1 MIRISPILV
10 AVAFAAGSASA
21 ADTPPA
27 RSGPPPI
34 PPEVSPF
41 PARPQTPKG
50 ATAAAPATGKS
61 AAAPASPSGSA
72 KSGNA
77 DNLATRGKRLVDSHD
92 CHACHTP
99 MKMGPKGPEPD
110 MAIALSGHPEKLV
123 MPPPPKLDGAW
134 GWVGSSTNTAFAG
147 PWGISY
153 AINLTSDPDTGIG
166 KWREED
172 FVNAIKTGK
181 HLGVGRPIAPPMPWP
196 AYKHLSDLQ
205 LRAIFAYLK
214 TVPPVKNRAPE
225 YAPPKK

>member
-1 MIRISPILV
+1 MVRISPILV
-10 AVAFAAGSASA
+10 AVAFAAGTTSA
-21 ADTPPA
+21 AETPPPKN
-27 RSGPPPI
+27 GPPPI

-41 PARPQTPKG
+41 LKSPPQP
-50 ATAAAPATGKS
+50 TAAAPAAGKS
-61 AAAPASPSGSA
+61 GKAATAASPSA
-72 KSGNA
+72 PDKSGNA
-77 DNLATRGKRLVDSHD
+77 DNLVVRGKRLVDSHD

-110 MAIALSGHPEKLV
+110 MAMALSGHPEKLV

-153 AINLTSDPDTGIG
+153 AINLTSDPDTGVG

-172 FVNAIKTGK
+172 FIAAIRTGK

-196 AYKHLSDLQ
+196 AYRHLSDTQ